1 LKHYKT
7 IIFDLFNTVV
17 LWEPRKIP
25 TFTYEDREFR
35 STNMATYQTLGTYRK
50 LVSFPE
56 YHRACQT
63 ITAQFTEKKKENSR
77 EISSL
82 CRFSTILKSLDF
94 TDAETVD
101 VLSKKIVSTHMG
113 ILTAATFIP
122 KAHIFELRRL
132 HLEYQIGL
140 LSNFDDSQTVKRILE
155 SVEIDQLF
163 KSIVISENIGVRK
176 PSQKIFLISLSELD
190 TCPKEALFVGDS
202 WEEDIMGAMEIGMDA
217 IWINSDRPEIPNPGR
232 SFRTEPSVRC
242 LTSITE
248 LSHFLKHLA

>member
-1 LKHYKT
+1 MKHYKT

-25 TFTYEDREFR
+25 TFIYEDREFR
-35 STNMATYQTLGTYRK
+35 STNMATYQTLGKYRK

-63 ITAQFTEKKKENSR
+63 VTAQLTEKKKQSTK

-82 CRFSTILKSLDF
+82 DRFSSILKSLDF
-94 TDAETVD
+94 IDAETAN
-101 VLSKKIVSTHMG
+101 VLAKKIVSTHMG

-155 SVEIDQLF
+155 SAEIDQFF
-163 KSIVISENIGVRK
+163 KSTVVSEKIGVRK
-176 PSQKIFLISLSELD
+176 PSQKIFAISLSELNAD
-190 TCPKEALFVGDS
+190 PEETLFVGDS
-202 WEEDIMGAMEIGMDA
+202 WEEDIVGAMDIGMDA
-217 IWINSDRPEIPNPGR
+217 IWINADRHKIPTPKG
-232 SFRTEPSVRC
+232 SLCTESSVRC
-242 LTSITE
+242 LPSITE
-248 LSHFLKHLA
+248 LSHFLQNLA